1 MTATRHECVSKDLF
15 LQKYKG
21 LMFRCFKSRK
31 KGLGNCIWLL
41 RLFETIKINCCND
54 FNFIFFFQV
63 RLTPD
68 SLILSPTRTDDDHTL
83 PGLCC
88 ICPGGCGRCC
98 LPRGPDEVLK
108 CSDIV
113 ACRPAQQDDA
123 AQYMKKRFK
132 DILSFNH

>member
-54 FNFIFFFQV
+54 LNFIFFSGEINA
-63 RLTPD
+63 RLFN
-68 SLILSPTRTDDDHTL
+68 LITNTNR
-83 PGLCC
+83 
-88 ICPGGCGRCC
+88 
-98 LPRGPDEVLK
+98 
-108 CSDIV
+108 
-113 ACRPAQQDDA
+113 
-123 AQYMKKRFK
+123 
-132 DILSFNH
+132 

>member
-1 MTATRHECVSKDLF
+1 MSTTHCRGYVS
-15 LQKYKG
+15 
-21 LMFRCFKSRK
+21 SS
-31 KGLGNCIWLL
+31 L
-41 RLFETIKINCCND
+41 RAAGHVAYPGFPMKFSNVLIIRQ
-54 FNFIFFFQV
+54 ILVSIISISFFFQV

-88 ICPGGCGRCC
+88 ICPAGCGRCC